1 MLRSRWRRALLCCCS
16 RGGRAGRESCGGKR
30 MGYLCYTSLLLP
42 NFFSR
47 SCRSTGAINIRQW
60 ERGKREDGGKNSP
73 RKFAAGEGVAGGGG
87 GRKPGGKKVFL
98 SFVCSSSASVYYTC
112 LIGTSECALL
122 QDQMGTGVRGGGGG
136 GSSEDD
142 DDDDVEDAAVGC
154 CDFDPPPPK
163 NARRI
168 LSPHRCNSSDEDD
181 SGGAAIALFLRTPDW
196 KCTCPSLS
204 EMS

>member
-1 MLRSRWRRALLCCCS
+1 MAGKKLTSQICCWRRGSRWRRRKKTWRKKFS
-16 RGGRAGRESCGGKR
+16 YPS
-30 MGYLCYTSLLLP
+30 SVP
-42 NFFSR
+42 N
-47 SCRSTGAINIRQW
+47 
-60 ERGKREDGGKNSP
+60 
-73 RKFAAGEGVAGGGG
+73 
-87 GRKPGGKKVFL
+87 
-98 SFVCSSSASVYYTC
+98 SASVYYTY

-136 GSSEDD
+136 DNSSDD
-142 DDDDVEDAAVGC
+142 DDDGDAVEDAAVGC
-154 CDFDPPPPK
+154 CDFDPPPPPK

-204 EMS
+204 EM